1 MRVLWFSINASCYST
16 KITTAHNGGG
26 WVSSLEKI
34 VSKRDDIHLGI
45 AFEYNSPKFKDTIG
59 NVDYYPI
66 RSTSGKFNKIR
77 KNFTISHEESLV
89 IPECLKIIDDFKP
102 DVIQCFGSEWCF
114 GLVAKH
120 TNIPVVIHMQG
131 SMPSYVN
138 SLYPPR
144 YSKYSKFFYD
154 LVHCKFKSIV
164 YSMFVEIRNKQRAER
179 EERILKAN
187 NNFLGRTDWDKSI
200 TKLFS
205 PQSNY
210 YVCNEVLRDS
220 FQDSASS
227 WHAHNSDEIILC
239 TTGNGSLW
247 KGLDVVLKTA
257 KILKEQ
263 SYIKFKWLLIG
274 GSSNKNYIEWMENL
288 KFADN
293 DIEFLGILSENQ
305 LKETLLSSDIYVHTA
320 YIDNSPNA
328 LCEAMILG
336 VPCIASYVGGI
347 PSLITNEE
355 SGILV
360 PVNEPYYLAEKIIML
375 SKNKSLQERLSK
387 KASEVARQRHSPQ
400 NIGKELISA
409 YEQIIKIENEKDC

>member
-1 MRVLWFSINASCYST
+1 MRVLWFSINAACYST

-34 VSKRDDIHLGI
+34 ISKRDDIHLGI
-45 AFEYNSPKFKDTIG
+45 AFEYNSLKFKDTIG

-66 RSTSGKFNKIR
+66 CSTSGKFNRFR
-77 KNFTISHEESLV
+77 KNFTISHEECLI
-89 IPECLKIIDDFKP
+89 IPECMKIIDDFKP
-102 DVIQCFGSEWCF
+102 DIIQCFGSEWCF
-114 GLVAKH
+114 GLIAKH

-138 SLYPPR
+138 VLYPPK
-144 YSKYSKFFYD
+144 YSKHSKFFYD
-154 LVHCKFKSIV
+154 LLHFKFKSIV
-164 YSMFVEIRNKQRAER
+164 YSTFIEKRNKQRAER

-187 NNFLGRTDWDKSI
+187 NNFLGRTDWDRSI
-200 TKLFS
+200 TRLFS

-210 YVCNEVLRDS
+210 YVCNEMLRDS
-220 FQDSASS
+220 FRDSVAS
-227 WHAHNSDEIILC
+227 WHIHHSDEVIIC

-263 SYIKFKWLLIG
+263 SSIKFRWLLAG
-274 GSSNKNYIEWMENL
+274 GSSNKDYIEWMENL

-293 DIEFLGILSENQ
+293 SVEFLGILSEIQ

-336 VPCIASYVGGI
+336 LPCIASYVGGI
-347 PSLITNEE
+347 PSMITNGE

-360 PVNEPYYLAEKIIML
+360 PVNEPYYLAEKIIEL
-375 SKNKSLQERLSK
+375 AQDKSLQERLSK
-387 KASEVARQRHSPQ
+387 KASEVANQRHSPH

-409 YEQIIKIENEKDC
+409 YEQIIKTKNEKYN

>member
-1 MRVLWFSINASCYST
+1 MRVLWFSINAACYST

-34 VSKRDDIHLGI
+34 VSGIDDIRLGI

-66 RSTSGKFNKIR
+66 RSTSGKFNQIR
-77 KNFTISHEESLV
+77 KYFTISHEEYLI

-102 DVIQCFGSEWCF
+102 DIIQCFGSEWCF
-114 GLVAKH
+114 GLVAKY

-138 SLYPPR
+138 ALYPPR
-144 YSKYSKFFYD
+144 YSKYSKLFYD
-154 LVHCKFKSIV
+154 LVHCKFKNII
-164 YSMFVEIRNKQRAER
+164 YSMFAEKRNKQRAER
-179 EERILKAN
+179 EERVLKVN

-205 PQSNY
+205 PGSNY
-210 YVCNEVLRDS
+210 YVCNEMLRDS
-220 FQDSASS
+220 FRDSIAS
-227 WHAHNSDEIILC
+227 WHTHNSDEITLC

-257 KILKEQ
+257 KILKKQ
-263 SYIKFKWLLIG
+263 SNIKFKWLLIG
-274 GSSNKNYIEWMENL
+274 GSSNKDYIEWMEKL

-293 DIEFLGILSENQ
+293 SIEFLGILSEDE
-305 LKETLLSSDIYVHTA
+305 LKNTLLSSDIYVHTA

-336 VPCIASYVGGI
+336 LPCIASYVGGI
-347 PSLITNEE
+347 SSLMKNGE

-360 PVNEPYYLAEKIIML
+360 PVNEPYYLAGKIIEL
-375 SKNKSLQERLSK
+375 AQDKFLQERLSK
-387 KASEVARQRHSPQ
+387 NASEVASQRHSPQ
-400 NIGKELISA
+400 NILKELISA
-409 YEQIIKIENEKDC
+409 YEQIIKKENEKNY